1 MPLELTHSYK
11 QGLHD
16 GRLGAP
22 KLFDYA
28 HSTARHPAERQAYL
42 DGYAE
47 GQKIL
52 GEPGALE
59 PGNNL
64 NRSSTML
71 EQKIDEL
78 KASID
83 TLNETLRAGMA
94 QAAAGGGE
102 AAAPAEKPA
111 TRKAAATKAAP
122 KAETKAAEPAT
133 PACTYAELRTE
144 MLKVSA
150 KKGDPALVALLGEF
164 GAKTGKDIKEADYA
178 AVLDR
183 VAEILA
189 EGESGGDDLL

>member
-1 MPLELTHSYK
+1 MPLYLEHSYK

-16 GRLGAP
+16 GRLGGP
-22 KLFDYA
+22 MQWGYA
-28 HSTARHPAERQAYL
+28 HSTNTHPADRQAYR

-52 GEPGALE
+52 KGESGARE
-59 PGNNL
+59 PDDQT
-64 NRSSTML
+64 RSSEML

-94 QAAAGGGE
+94 QAAAAAGGD
-102 AAAPAEKPA
+102 APSKPA
-111 TRKAAATKAAP
+111 KPAKAATKAKEEPAV
-122 KAETKAAEPAT
+122 KAEEPAA
-133 PACTYAELRTE
+133 PVCTYAELRTE

-178 AVLDR
+178 KVLDR